1 MTENINPFK
10 RLRQEKEV
18 PADLREKLMRDIG
31 YIRIFSDIAELF
43 SLKYFETVQAL
54 FKTEAG
60 REAGRIGGSEDF
72 SI

>member
-1 MTENINPFK
+1 MTENMNPFK
-10 RLRQEKEV
+10 RLRQENEV

-54 FKTEAG
+54 FKTETG
-60 REAGRIGGSEDF
+60 RDAGRIGRNEDF